1 LAEEPVIEMERRM
14 QAGLEYVSSLRK
26 LGFDPEIAAWAIPRQ
41 RPGAPD
47 VELILVTSWADNIGP
62 KAIYDL
68 LFEAY
73 DASATPREIDP
84 FVVTLIS
91 PHTQVATDLKAA
103 LVTMRHENFGPHDR
117 PMFILGM
124 VDYTTIPQWIISHR
138 DVKPARF
145 EDLRRFAAFHRNVT
159 ALAA

>member
-1 LAEEPVIEMERRM
+1 ME
-14 QAGLEYVSSLRK
+14 
-26 LGFDPEIAAWAIPRQ
+26 F
-41 RPGAPD
+41 
-47 VELILVTSWADNIGP
+47 ILVTSWTDNIGP

-73 DASATPREIDP
+73 DVSATPREIDP

-91 PHTQVATDLKAA
+91 PQTQVANDLKAA
-103 LVTMRHENFGPHDR
+103 LVTMRQENFGPEHR

-124 VDYTTIPQWIISHR
+124 LDYTTIPQWIVSHR
-138 DVKPARF
+138 EVKPARF
-145 EDLRRFAAFHRNVT
+145 EDLRRFAAFQRNVT

>member
-1 LAEEPVIEMERRM
+1 MIEMDRRM
-14 QAGLEYVSSLRK
+14 KAGREYVSSLRK
-26 LGFDPEIAAWAIPRQ
+26 LGFDPEIAVWVIPNQ
-41 RPGAPD
+41 RPEGSD
-47 VELILVTSWADNIGP
+47 MELILVTSWADNIGP

-84 FVVTLIS
+84 FVVTLMS
-91 PHTQVATDLKAA
+91 PQTQVAQDLRGG
-103 LVTMRHENFGPHDR
+103 LLTMRHENFGPEDR

-124 VDYTTIPQWIISHR
+124 FDYTTVPQWIVAHR

-145 EDLRRFAAFHRNVT
+145 EDLRRFAAFQRNVT
-159 ALAA
+159 SLAA